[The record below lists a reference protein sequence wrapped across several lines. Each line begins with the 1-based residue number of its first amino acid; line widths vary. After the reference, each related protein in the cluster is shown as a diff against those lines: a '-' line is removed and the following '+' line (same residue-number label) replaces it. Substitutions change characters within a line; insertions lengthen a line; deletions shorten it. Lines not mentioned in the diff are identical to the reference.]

1 MTGKTVH
8 AQISLDFLS
17 DPALLL
23 NRDGTI
29 VQTNTQARRLLG
41 DGLIGRPLAALLD
54 DTPERLRG
62 IIDAA
67 ARSTAPMMSA
77 LTLHGPEQG
86 PESGPGQAHGGTRRQ
101 VRLAR
106 ITRDPVADPL
116 IVLLFAGASGARFS
130 KLREDLRQAEA
141 LLRERMVE
149 KAELHAALEQ
159 NRLLYRE
166 LQHRLKNNIHLIGAL
181 LRLSARD
188 QDSPEVG
195 VVIDGAMRRI
205 QAMGRTQEAIY
216 EARSLNT
223 LDARP
228 FIERILRGLTH
239 SLMPHGRIDAQLDDV
254 IIQADAAHNLAL
266 IVNELATNAMK
277 YGRQDA
283 DALLSVALRH
293 DPASDT
299 MILEIA
305 DNGPGFDPATVQH
318 SSGLALCEALVSQL
332 DGHMQHCDTSQGGSC
347 WRVHLPG
354 ESCIAAPPDLAP
366 TG

>member
-1 MTGKTVH
+1 MTEKT
-8 AQISLDFLS
+8 ANSEISLDFLS

-23 NRDGTI
+23 SRDGTS
-29 VQTNTQARRLLG
+29 VQTNAEVRRLLG
-41 DGLIGRPLAALLD
+41 DALSGRPLAAFLAD
-54 DTPERLRG
+54 DPEKLRG
-62 IIDAA
+62 IIDNAA
-67 ARSTAPMMSA
+67 GSTAPMLSA
-77 LTLHGPEQG
+77 LTLQG
-86 PESGPGQAHGGTRRQ
+86 PDGESRRQ
-101 VRLAR
+101 VRMAR

-130 KLREDLRQAEA
+130 KLRENLRETES

-149 KAELHAALEQ
+149 KAELHATLEQ

-195 VVIDGAMRRI
+195 RVIDGAMRRI

-228 FIERILRGLTH
+228 FIERILHGLKS
-239 SLMPHGRIDAQLDDV
+239 SLMPYGRIDAQVDDV

-266 IVNELATNAMK
+266 IVNELTTNAMK

-283 DALLSVALRH
+283 DAVLTVLLRH
-293 DPASDT
+293 DVANGALV
-299 MILEIA
+299 LEIT
-305 DNGPGFDPATVQH
+305 DNGPGFDPATVLR
-318 SSGLALCEALVSQL
+318 SSGLALCDALVCQL
-332 DGHMQHCDTSQGGSC
+332 DGEMQHCDAPLGGSC
-347 WRVHLPG
+347 WRVHLPA
-354 ESCIAAPPDLAP
+354 ESCVAAPQDLAH